1 MGTSLLTNQSAM
13 TALQTLRSIGD
24 SMDTTQRRVS
34 TGLRINEAS
43 DNTAYW
49 SISSMMKS
57 DRNALSAVS
66 DAMALGKSQ
75 IDVAD
80 ATISKSK
87 DYLDNIQKSLT
98 TAYEKGAGD
107 IKKIQ
112 ADIKGN
118 MNDIQSSVYSASLA
132 EKNILGNG
140 GQSVRIAGSYR
151 REGSNVYVDMI
162 DVGGQDLNFAT
173 KKADGTFDLTGGQ
186 LKDVF
191 GSGFATAASG
201 TTTPSNTPAS
211 QAEDANG
218 SQGSGSSNSG
228 STTTTPSADDPAG
241 IQGLNK
247 TYVEAQGKLSEAQS
261 ALASA
266 KAAAAANPSDATLAT
281 AVSTAEGKVKSEQT
295 AVDAALKSVTD
306 AAGKM
311 SVQDFVNT
319 NFDGV
324 SSGVMEQVLR
334 AVQGKVTTATSNV
347 VTAGATLGAAKAQV
361 TGQIDYVSNL
371 MDAID
376 KGVGSLVDADMNAES
391 ARLASLQVQQQL
403 GIQALSI
410 ANQNSQNILALFRQ

>member
-13 TALQTLRSIGD
+13 NALQTLRSIGD
-24 SMDTTQRRVS
+24 NMDQTQRRVS

-49 SISSMMKS
+49 SISSMMRS
-57 DRNALSAVS
+57 DRNALSSVS

-80 ATISKSK
+80 ATIDKSK
-87 DYLDNIQKSLT
+87 TYLDNIQKSLT

-118 MNDIQSSVYSASLA
+118 MNDIQSAVYSASLA
-132 EKNILGNG
+132 EKNILGND

-162 DVGGQDLNFAT
+162 DVGGADLNFAS
-173 KKADGTFDLTGGQ
+173 KKADGSFDLTKGV

-191 GSGFATAASG
+191 GSGTEG
-201 TTTPSNTPAS
+201 T
-211 QAEDANG
+211 
-218 SQGSGSSNSG
+218 
-228 STTTTPSADDPAG
+228 DPAPDFK
-241 IQGLNK
+241 GLSK
-247 TYVEAQGKLSEAQS
+247 DLTDKEK
-261 ALASA
+261 ALAALPEGDAGIDQA
-266 KAAAAANPSDATLAT
+266 KQAVEQAKKAISDAAEKMT
-281 AVSTAEGKVKSEQT
+281 VS
-295 AVDAALKSVTD
+295 
-306 AAGKM
+306 
-311 SVQDFVNT
+311 DFVNT
-319 NFDGV
+319 DFTDV
-324 SSGVMEQVLR
+324 SSSTMEEILKN
-334 AVQGKVTTATSNV
+334 VQGKVTTATTNV

-361 TGQIDYVSNL
+361 TGQIDYVSKL
-371 MDAID
+371 MDAVD

-410 ANQNSQNILALFRQ
+410 ANQNSQNILSLFRQ

>member
-13 TALQTLRSIGD
+13 NALQTLRSIGD
-24 SMDTTQRRVS
+24 NMDQTQRRVS

-49 SISSMMKS
+49 SISSMMRS
-57 DRNALSAVS
+57 DRNALSSVS

-80 ATISKSK
+80 ATIDKSK
-87 DYLDNIQKSLT
+87 TYLDNIQKSLT

-118 MNDIQSSVYSASLA
+118 MNDIQSAVYSASLA
-132 EKNILGNG
+132 EKNILGND

-162 DVGGQDLNFAT
+162 DVGGADLNFAS
-173 KKADGTFDLTGGQ
+173 KKADGSFDLTKGV

-191 GSGFATAASG
+191 GSGT
-201 TTTPSNTPAS
+201 
-211 QAEDANG
+211 E
-218 SQGSGSSNSG
+218 G
-228 STTTTPSADDPAG
+228 STAPDFKQLSKDLTDKEKALAALPEGDAG
-241 IQGLNK
+241 IAQAK
-247 TYVEAQGKLSEAQS
+247 QDVEA
-261 ALASA
+261 A
-266 KAAAAANPSDATLAT
+266 KKAISDAAEKMT
-281 AVSTAEGKVKSEQT
+281 VS
-295 AVDAALKSVTD
+295 
-306 AAGKM
+306 
-311 SVQDFVNT
+311 DFVNADFT
-319 NFDGV
+319 DV
-324 SSGVMEQVLR
+324 SSSTMEEILKN
-334 AVQGKVTTATSNV
+334 VQGKVTTATTNV

-361 TGQIDYVSNL
+361 TGQIDYVSKL
-371 MDAID
+371 MDAVD

-410 ANQNSQNILALFRQ
+410 ANQNSQNILSLFRQ

>member
-13 TALQTLRSIGD
+13 NALQTLRSIGD

-57 DRNALSAVS
+57 DRNALSSVS

-75 IDVAD
+75 IDVAN
-80 ATISKSK
+80 ATIDKSK
-87 DYLDNIQKSLT
+87 EYLDNIQKSLT
-98 TAYEKGAGD
+98 TAYQKGSGD

-112 ADIKGN
+112 ADIKAN
-118 MNDIQSSVYSASLA
+118 MNDIQSAVYSASLA

-140 GQSVRIAGSYR
+140 GESVRIAGSYR

-162 DVGGQDLNFAT
+162 DVGGKELNFAI
-173 KKADGTFDLTGGQ
+173 KGADGTFDLTKGA
-186 LKDVF
+186 LKDI
-191 GSGFATAASG
+191 FAKTDNG
-201 TTTPSNTPAS
+201 TDETTHQPKPAIDLE
-211 QAEDANG
+211 A
-218 SQGSGSSNSG
+218 
-228 STTTTPSADDPAG
+228 
-241 IQGLNK
+241 LK
-247 TYVEAQGKLSEAQS
+247 TKIGEYKT
-261 ALASA
+261 ALA
-266 KAAAAANPSDATLAT
+266 NPDATDAT
-281 AVSTAEGKVKSEQT
+281 KA
-295 AVDAALKSVTD
+295 DALKGITNITNNITVN
-306 AAGKM
+306 
-311 SVQDFVNT
+311 DFVNT
-319 NFDGV
+319 DL
-324 SSGVMEQVLR
+324 SSADAETMEYILK

-361 TGQIDYVSNL
+361 TGQIDYVSKL
-371 MDAID
+371 MDAVD

-410 ANQNSQNILALFRQ
+410 ANQNSQNILSLFRQ